1 MTFLRK
7 GEGKLASDN
16 HGVTEFAKQ
25 RKAKV
30 IAEQKAREQ
39 NVDMDTVGW
48 SKTGETN
55 APVQKAT
62 AWKIKL

>member
-30 IAEQKAREQ
+30 ISEQKA
-39 NVDMDTVGW
+39 
-48 SKTGETN
+48 
-55 APVQKAT
+55 
-62 AWKIKL
+62 

>member
-7 GEGKLASDN
+7 GGGKLASDN

-30 IAEQKAREQ
+30 IAEQKAREE
-39 NVDMDTVGW
+39 NIDMNTVGW
-48 SKTGETN
+48 SKTIDTSAN
-55 APVQKAT
+55 VQKAT
-62 AWKIKL
+62 AWKIKR